1 VLFVSLEDHP
11 QHAKVTFGSTFST
24 CAPHAPPLPLRRG
37 DGRLAAMQGQVLAPP
52 TPVAQLQ
59 SFEAIQPTDTL
70 RVHQPA
76 LAPQQDVEP
85 LIAKARPRVG

>member
-1 VLFVSLEDHP
+1 VIDYGQDPKGPSVEQLIVHEI
-11 QHAKVTFGSTFST
+11 
-24 CAPHAPPLPLRRG
+24 HAPPLPLCRRH
-37 DGRLAAMQGQVLAPP
+37 GRLAAVQRHVLPSATAMP
-52 TPVAQLQ
+52 QLQ
-59 SFEAIQPTDTL
+59 SFEPIEPPDAL